1 MGGTLRATKADSAE
15 SLNILKGLVDT
26 KRIPNLVLSSQGI
39 NLAVQ
44 REKDGGVPQ
53 T

>member
-15 SLNILKGLVDT
+15 SLSILKGLVDI
-26 KRIPNLVLSSQGI
+26 KRIPNLVLSSQGV

-44 REKDGGVPQ
+44 RGKDGGVPS